1 MLQVGGWVG
10 WRAVC
15 AALAVI
21 AAAVMGKEWTCV
33 FGVDLCHRL
42 HVNLQLQSSCVQRI
56 EGHFRTEQAARRR
69 TEEALALA
77 AGERDA
83 LRGQLEA
90 ERMQQVG
97 RG

>member
-1 MLQVGGWVG
+1 MSLGDAAGICET
-10 WRAVC
+10 RA
-15 AALAVI
+15 ATNSLYSNQA
-21 AAAVMGKEWTCV
+21 
-33 FGVDLCHRL
+33 DLL
-42 HVNLQLQSSCVQRI
+42 SCVQRI

-97 RG
+97 CGRGN